1 MRARR
6 TPDAGRPPERVLLD
20 LLGLAARARA
30 LVAGTDATRAGAR
43 EGSVRVALLA
53 ADASPT
59 QAAKLLPLLEAR
71 GIPRFTCLTRAELGA
86 AIGRDEAS
94 AIGLTDQ
101 NFARRAA
108 ELAAA
113 LTPPQD

>member
-1 MRARR
+1 MRERSR
-6 TPDAGRPPERVLLD
+6 PGAGRPPERVLTD

-30 LVAGTDATRAGAR
+30 LVSGTDATRAGAR
-43 EGSVRVALLA
+43 EGSVRMVVLA

-71 GIPRFTCLTRAELGA
+71 GIPRFTCLTRTELGA
-86 AIGRDEAS
+86 AIGRDEVS
-94 AIGLTDQ
+94 AVGLTDP

-113 LTPPQD
+113 ITPPQD